1 MFGIFSKSKKT
12 SSKKK
17 KPGKKKS
24 KKGDAEANTEASS
37 QPKSFAEDAAAPSD
51 SPSSIVSAQ
60 EKLDAAKANLEAGNF
75 KQKLAPDD
83 REALIQQAMAVH
95 KQPASHIGTRLPK
108 LKPRKRAFD
117 SILDEI
123 VRSR

>member
-37 QPKSFAEDAAAPSD
+37 QPKSFFSEDAAAPSD

-60 EKLDAAKANLEAGNF
+60 EKLDAAKAN
-75 KQKLAPDD
+75 
-83 REALIQQAMAVH
+83 ICC
-95 KQPASHIGTRLPK
+95 
-108 LKPRKRAFD
+108 RAFD
-117 SILDEI
+117 TSSILMRDGCSALADNAE
-123 VRSR
+123 S

>member
-51 SPSSIVSAQ
+51 SPSSIGSAQ
-60 EKLDAAKANLEAGNF
+60 EKLDAAKAN
-75 KQKLAPDD
+75 
-83 REALIQQAMAVH
+83 ICC
-95 KQPASHIGTRLPK
+95 
-108 LKPRKRAFD
+108 RAFD
-117 SILDEI
+117 TSSILMRDGCSALADNAE
-123 VRSR
+123 S